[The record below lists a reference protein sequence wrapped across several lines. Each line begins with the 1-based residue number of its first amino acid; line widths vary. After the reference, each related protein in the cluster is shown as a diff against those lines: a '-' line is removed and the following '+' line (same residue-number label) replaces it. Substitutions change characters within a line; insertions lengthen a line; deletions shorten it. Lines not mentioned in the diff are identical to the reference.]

1 MAYQRGHTCSFLTC
15 FPTGEDNVILWEKSS
30 FFNSYKKQVLS
41 DKEGRVSLVK
51 WRGRFAAW
59 SCKNKGVKVYDV
71 QNREIISLVKVR
83 FHSTIVEYND

>member
-1 MAYQRGHTCSFLTC
+1 M
-15 FPTGEDNVILWEKSS
+15 ILWEKSS